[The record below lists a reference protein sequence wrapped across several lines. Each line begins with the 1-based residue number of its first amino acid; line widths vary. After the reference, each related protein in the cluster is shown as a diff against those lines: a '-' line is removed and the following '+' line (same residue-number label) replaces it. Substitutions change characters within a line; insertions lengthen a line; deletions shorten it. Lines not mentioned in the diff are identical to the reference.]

1 MNNSNSDLLWE
12 ALGEHYEHICFLYRQ
27 FSDKHPVMLLDIQEQ
42 RIYAYPYREFAAD
55 LSRRSQASLARQYP
69 AAVAD
74 GDMVVFVRDNVERR
88 LVSYSV
94 PTEQTRASAA
104 NPKRSRPARRIKRAP
119 KPAASPGPR
128 PEIRNRKS
136 QIANRKS

>member
-1 MNNSNSDLLWE
+1 MKNSSPDPLWQ
-12 ALGEHYEHICFLYRQ
+12 ALGEHYDHISFLYRQ
-27 FSDKHPVMLLDIQEQ
+27 FSDKHPVMLLDVQEQ

-94 PTEQTRASAA
+94 PTEQARDSATSVQ
-104 NPKRSRPARRIKRAP
+104 RSRPPRRIKRSP
-119 KPAASPGPR
+119 KPATAPR
-128 PEIRNRKS
+128 IS
-136 QIANRKS
+136 T

>member
-1 MNNSNSDLLWE
+1 MSLPPMNNSNSDPLWA

-42 RIYAYPYREFAAD
+42 RIYAYPYREFAAE
-55 LSRRSQASLARQYP
+55 LSARSQASLARQYP

-94 PTEQTRASAA
+94 PTEQARASAA
-104 NPKRSRPARRIKRAP
+104 NPKRSRPARRTKRSP
-119 KPAASPGPR
+119 KLATTPR
-128 PEIRNRKS
+128 IS
-136 QIANRKS
+136 T

>member
-1 MNNSNSDLLWE
+1 MNNSNSDPLWA
-12 ALGEHYEHICFLYRQ
+12 ALGEHYDHICFLYRQ
-27 FSDKHPVMLLDIQEQ
+27 FSDKHPVMLLDEQEQ

-74 GDMVVFVRDNVERR
+74 GQMVVFVRDNVERR

-94 PTEQTRASAA
+94 PTERARRAA
-104 NPKRSRPARRIKRAP
+104 ATANRSRSSPRIKRTL
-119 KPAASPGPR
+119 KPAATPPGCR
-128 PEIRNRKS
+128 PEIRNQKS
-136 QIANRKS
+136 